1 MGDNENCRHA
11 KQVID
16 TLRRLSQVKLG
27 CDVEGS
33 ISSPPNKGH
42 AGSLPKQAMWHWIND
57 SQAWL
62 SSAIALVGRNP
73 EAALT
78 VAFLAS
84 IIEAIA
90 VIGTVVPGTFILMGV
105 AGVAA
110 AAGQPMAP
118 FLVVAI
124 LGAVIGDFTSYWVGF
139 RYRDTIRRR
148 WPLARWPR
156 LMEGSDRFFARFGTY
171 SVALCR
177 FVPVLRSMVPL
188 VAGIAGMPR
197 RQFLLAN
204 VSSALVWAPL
214 HIWPAQ
220 LAGLSID
227 RVRAGD
233 WGSALLF
240 GAGVLIFGVG
250 AWLVHRRL
258 APSHAPAQEL
268 NPPRPPA
275 C

>member
-1 MGDNENCRHA
+1 
-11 KQVID
+11 
-16 TLRRLSQVKLG
+16 
-27 CDVEGS
+27 
-33 ISSPPNKGH
+33 
-42 AGSLPKQAMWHWIND
+42 MWHWIND

-62 SSAIALVGRNP
+62 SSALALVARNP
-73 EAALT
+73 EWALT

-84 IIEAIA
+84 IIEAVA
-90 VIGTVVPGTFILMGV
+90 VIGTLMPGTFILMGV
-105 AGVAA
+105 AGAAA
-110 AAGQPMAP
+110 AAGQPMVP
-118 FLVVAI
+118 FLVVAL
-124 LGAVIGDFTSYWVGF
+124 LGAVAGDFVSYWVGF
-139 RYRDTIRRR
+139 RYRVSIRGK

-156 LMEGSDRFFARFGTY
+156 LMEGSDRFFARYGTY

-204 VSSALVWAPL
+204 VASALVWAPA

-220 LAGLSID
+220 LAGLSIERMRD
-227 RVRAGD
+227 GD
-233 WGSALLF
+233 WGSAMLF

-250 AWLVHRRL
+250 AWLLHRRL
-258 APSHAPAQEL
+258 TPRSRADQGMTIIPRG
-268 NPPRPPA
+268 PPV